1 MDGRVL
7 ICDSDFP
14 LATARTILPGA
25 ETGRVADAGPGVVAI
40 LVSPESPV
48 AAGDIESAPDLRL
61 IATASVG
68 TDHIATDAAEARGI
82 SVVNV
87 PDYCIEEVSDHAL
100 AMVVALRRGLI
111 AGDRSVQA
119 GAWDP
124 KAAGELGLLAGTRL
138 GVVGFGRIGRRL
150 AAGAGALRMDVRHH
164 DPFVPG
170 GMELDDLL
178 RWADAVSLHT
188 PLTDE
193 THGLIDARRLAL
205 MRPGAILVNTARG
218 AVVDREALKAATHIR
233 AAFDNVWERPP
244 GVDLLGLPH
253 LTMTPYV
260 AWYSTGR
267 ELEPYLRAAKAIAE
281 ALGRSIISGR

>member
-1 MDGRVL
+1 MRGRVL
-7 ICDSDFP
+7 ICDTEFP
-14 LATARTILPGA
+14 IATAREILPEA
-25 ETGRVADAGPGVVAI
+25 EAGSVADAGPGIAAL

-48 AAGDIESAPDLRL
+48 SAAVIARAADLRL

-68 TDHIATDAAEARGI
+68 TDHIAMDAAQARGI
-82 SVVNV
+82 DVVNV

-119 GAWDP
+119 GAWDWT
-124 KAAGELGLLAGTRL
+124 AVGAIGLLAGTRL
-138 GVVGFGRIGRRL
+138 GVVGYGRIGRRL
-150 AAGAGALRMDVRHH
+150 AERAEALGMEVRYH

-178 RWADAVSLHT
+178 AWADAISLHS

-193 THGLIDARRLAL
+193 TRGMIDARRLGL

-218 AVVDREALKAATHIR
+218 AVVDREALKAATHVQ

-244 GVDLLGLPH
+244 RADLLGLPH

-260 AWYSTGR
+260 GWYSAGR
-267 ELEPYLRAAKAIAE
+267 ELEPYLRAAKAVAE
-281 ALGRSIISGR
+281 ALSGR

>member
-1 MDGRVL
+1 MSGRVL
-7 ICDSDFP
+7 ICDTEFP
-14 LATARTILPGA
+14 IATAREILPEA
-25 ETGRVADAGPGVVAI
+25 EAGRVADAGPGFVAL

-48 AAGDIESAPDLRL
+48 GADDIARASDLRL

-82 SVVNV
+82 AVVNV

-119 GAWDP
+119 GEWDWTSVGP
-124 KAAGELGLLAGTRL
+124 VGVLAGMRL

-150 AAGAGALRMDVRHH
+150 AAGAEALGMEVRHH

-170 GMELDDLL
+170 GMGLDDLL
-178 RWADAVSLHT
+178 AWADAISLHT

-193 THGLIDARRLAL
+193 TRGMIDARRLGL
-205 MRPGAILVNTARG
+205 MRPGTILVNTARG
-218 AVVDREALKAATHIR
+218 AVVDRAALQAATHVQ

-244 GVDLLGLPH
+244 RPDLLGLPH

-260 AWYSTGR
+260 AWYSAGR
-267 ELEPYLRAAKAIAE
+267 ELEPYLRAARAVAE
-281 ALGRSIISGR
+281 ALSAR

>member
-1 MDGRVL
+1 VAGRVL
-7 ICDSDFP
+7 ICDSEFP
-14 LATARTILPGA
+14 LATARQILPEA

-48 AAGDIESAPDLRL
+48 AAGDIARARDLRL

-68 TDHIATDAAEARGI
+68 TDHIAMDAAEARGI
-82 SVVNV
+82 AVVNV

-119 GAWDP
+119 GAWDWT
-124 KAAGELGLLAGTRL
+124 AAGELGLLAGTRL

-150 AAGAGALRMDVRHH
+150 AAGGEALRMEVRHH

-170 GMELDDLL
+170 GMDLDDLL
-178 RWADAVSLHT
+178 GWAYAVSLHT

-193 THGLIDARRLAL
+193 TRGLIDARRLGL

-218 AVVDREALKAATHIR
+218 AVVDREAMKAATHIR

-244 GVDLLGLPH
+244 RDDLLGLPH

-260 AWYSTGR
+260 AWYSSGR
-267 ELEPYLRAAKAIAE
+267 ELEPYLRAAKAIAA
-281 ALGRSIISGR
+281 ALSGR

>member
-1 MDGRVL
+1 VTGRVL
-7 ICDSDFP
+7 ICDSEFP
-14 LATARTILPGA
+14 LATAREILPGA
-25 ETGRVADAGPGVVAI
+25 ETGPVADAGQGVLAI

-48 AAGDIESAPDLRL
+48 SAADIARAPDLRL

-68 TDHIATDAAEARGI
+68 TDHIAMEAAQARGI
-82 SVVNV
+82 AVVNV

-119 GAWDP
+119 GAWDWT
-124 KAAGELGLLAGTRL
+124 AVGELGLLAHTRL

-150 AAGAGALRMDVRHH
+150 AAGGEALGMEVRHH

-170 GMELDDLL
+170 GMQLDDLL

-193 THGLIDARRLAL
+193 TRGLIDARRLGL

-218 AVVDREALKAATHIR
+218 AVVDREALKAATHVR

-244 GVDLLGLPH
+244 RADLLGLPH
-253 LTMTPYV
+253 LPMTPYV
-260 AWYSTGR
+260 AWCSTGR
-267 ELEPYLRAAKAIAE
+267 ELEPYLRAAKAIAA
-281 ALGRSIISGR
+281 ALSGR

>member
-1 MDGRVL
+1 MGGRVL
-7 ICDSDFP
+7 ICDTEFP
-14 LATARTILPGA
+14 IATAREILPEA
-25 ETGRVADAGPGVVAI
+25 EAGSVADARPGIAAL

-48 AAGDIESAPDLRL
+48 SAADIARAPDLRL

-68 TDHIATDAAEARGI
+68 TDHIAIDAAEARGI
-82 SVVNV
+82 PVVNV

-119 GAWDP
+119 GAWDWT
-124 KAAGELGLLAGTRL
+124 AAGELGLLAGTRL

-150 AAGAGALRMDVRHH
+150 AAGAEALGMEVRHH

-170 GMELDDLL
+170 GMELDELL
-178 RWADAVSLHT
+178 PWADAVSLHT

-193 THGLIDARRLAL
+193 TRGFIDARRLGL
-205 MRPGAILVNTARG
+205 MRPSAILVNTARG

-244 GVDLLGLPH
+244 RGDLLGLPH

-260 AWYSTGR
+260 AWYSAGR
-267 ELEPYLRAAKAIAE
+267 ELEPYLRAAKAIAD
-281 ALGRSIISGR
+281 ALSGR

>member
-1 MDGRVL
+1 MAERVL

-14 LATARTILPGA
+14 LATAREILPGA
-25 ETGRVADAGPGVVAI
+25 EQGPAAEAGPGIVAI
-40 LVSPESPV
+40 LVSPESPLS
-48 AAGDIESAPDLRL
+48 AQDIGRARDLRL

-68 TDHIATDAAEARGI
+68 TDHIAIEAAAARGI
-82 SVVNV
+82 PVVNV
-87 PDYCIEEVSDHAL
+87 PDYCVEEVSDHAL

-119 GAWDP
+119 GAWDWT
-124 KAAGELGLLAGTRL
+124 AAGELGRLAGTRL

-150 AAGAGALRMDVRHH
+150 AAGAEALGMDVRHH

-170 GMELDDLL
+170 GIELDELL

-193 THGLIDARRLAL
+193 TRGFIDARRLGL

-244 GVDLLGLPH
+244 RADLLGLPH
-253 LTMTPYV
+253 LMMTPYV
-260 AWYSTGR
+260 AWYSAGR
-267 ELEPYLRAAKAIAE
+267 ELEPYLRAARAIAD
-281 ALGRSIISGR
+281 ALSGR

>member
-1 MDGRVL
+1 VL
-7 ICDSDFP
+7 ICDTEFP
-14 LATARTILPGA
+14 IATAREILPEA
-25 ETGRVADAGPGVVAI
+25 EAGSVADARPGIAAL

-48 AAGDIESAPDLRL
+48 SAADIARAPDLRL

-68 TDHIATDAAEARGI
+68 TDHIAIDAAEARGI
-82 SVVNV
+82 PVVNV

-119 GAWDP
+119 GAWDWT
-124 KAAGELGLLAGTRL
+124 AAGELGLLAGTRL

-150 AAGAGALRMDVRHH
+150 AAGAEALGMEVRHH

-170 GMELDDLL
+170 GMELDELL
-178 RWADAVSLHT
+178 PWADAVSLHT

-193 THGLIDARRLAL
+193 TRGFIDARRLGL

-244 GVDLLGLPH
+244 RGDLLGLPH

-260 AWYSTGR
+260 AWYSAGR
-267 ELEPYLRAAKAIAE
+267 ELEPYLRAAKAIAD
-281 ALGRSIISGR
+281 ALSGR

>member
-1 MDGRVL
+1 MAERVL

-14 LATARTILPGA
+14 LATAREILPGA
-25 ETGRVADAGPGVVAI
+25 EQGPAAEAGPGIVAI
-40 LVSPESPV
+40 LVSPESPLS
-48 AAGDIESAPDLRL
+48 AQDIGRARDLRL

-68 TDHIATDAAEARGI
+68 TDHIAIEAAAARGI
-82 SVVNV
+82 PVVNV
-87 PDYCIEEVSDHAL
+87 PDYCVEEVSDHAL

-119 GAWDP
+119 GAWDWT
-124 KAAGELGLLAGTRL
+124 AAGELGRLAGTRL

-150 AAGAGALRMDVRHH
+150 AAGAEALGMDVRHH

-170 GMELDDLL
+170 GVELDELL

-193 THGLIDARRLAL
+193 TRGFIDARRLGL

-244 GVDLLGLPH
+244 RADLLGLPH

-260 AWYSTGR
+260 AWYSAGR
-267 ELEPYLRAAKAIAE
+267 ELEPYLRAARAIAD
-281 ALGRSIISGR
+281 ALSGR

>member
-1 MDGRVL
+1 MAERVL

-14 LATARTILPGA
+14 LATAREILPGA
-25 ETGRVADAGPGVVAI
+25 EQGPAAEAGPGIVAI
-40 LVSPESPV
+40 LVSPESPLS
-48 AAGDIESAPDLRL
+48 AQDIGRARDLRL

-68 TDHIATDAAEARGI
+68 TDHIAIEAAAARGI
-82 SVVNV
+82 PVVNV
-87 PDYCIEEVSDHAL
+87 PDYCVEEVSDHAL

-119 GAWDP
+119 GAWDWT
-124 KAAGELGLLAGTRL
+124 AAGELGRLAGTRL

-150 AAGAGALRMDVRHH
+150 AAGAEALGMDVRHH

-170 GMELDDLL
+170 GIELDELL

-188 PLTDE
+188 PLTGE
-193 THGLIDARRLAL
+193 TRGFIDARRLGL

-244 GVDLLGLPH
+244 RADLLGLPH
-253 LTMTPYV
+253 LMMTPYV
-260 AWYSTGR
+260 AWYSAGR
-267 ELEPYLRAAKAIAE
+267 ELEPYLRAARAIAD
-281 ALGRSIISGR
+281 ALSGR

>member
-1 MDGRVL
+1 MAERVL

-14 LATARTILPGA
+14 LATAREILPGA
-25 ETGRVADAGPGVVAI
+25 EQGPAAEAGPGIVAI
-40 LVSPESPV
+40 LVSPESPLS
-48 AAGDIESAPDLRL
+48 AQDIGRARDLRL

-68 TDHIATDAAEARGI
+68 TDHIAIEAAAARGI
-82 SVVNV
+82 PVVNV
-87 PDYCIEEVSDHAL
+87 PDYCVEEVSDHAL

-119 GAWDP
+119 GAWDWT
-124 KAAGELGLLAGTRL
+124 AAGELGRLAGTRL

-150 AAGAGALRMDVRHH
+150 AAGAEALGMDVRHH

-170 GMELDDLL
+170 GIELDELL

-193 THGLIDARRLAL
+193 TRGFIDARRLGL

-233 AAFDNVWERPP
+233 AAFENVWERPP
-244 GVDLLGLPH
+244 RADLLGLPH
-253 LTMTPYV
+253 LMMTPYV
-260 AWYSTGR
+260 AWYSAGR
-267 ELEPYLRAAKAIAE
+267 ELEPYLRAARAIAD
-281 ALGRSIISGR
+281 ALSGR

>member
-1 MDGRVL
+1 VTGRVL
-7 ICDSDFP
+7 ICDSGFP
-14 LATARTILPGA
+14 LAAARRILPGA
-25 ETGRVADAGPGVVAI
+25 ETAPVAAAGPGVVAI

-48 AAGDIESAPDLRL
+48 SADDIARASDLRL

-68 TDHIATDAAEARGI
+68 TDHIALEAAEARGI
-82 SVVNV
+82 AVLSV

-119 GAWDP
+119 GAWDWT
-124 KAAGELGLLAGTRL
+124 AAGELGRLAGTLL

-150 AAGAGALRMDVRHH
+150 AAGAEALGMEVRHH

-170 GMELDDLL
+170 GVELDDLL
-178 RWADAVSLHT
+178 AWADAVSLHT
-188 PLTDE
+188 PLTDG
-193 THGLIDARRLAL
+193 TRGLIDARRLGL
-205 MRPGAILVNTARG
+205 MRPGTILVNTARG
-218 AVVDREALKAATHIR
+218 AVVDREALKAATHVR

-244 GVDLLGLPH
+244 RDDLLGLPH

-267 ELEPYLRAAKAIAE
+267 ELEPYLRAAR
-281 ALGRSIISGR
+281 ALAAALSAR

>member
-1 MDGRVL
+1 VIGRVL
-7 ICDSDFP
+7 ICDAEFP
-14 LATARTILPGA
+14 LATAREILPQA
-25 ETGRVADAGPGVVAI
+25 ETGGVADAGPGVVAL

-48 AAGDIESAPDLRL
+48 TAEDIANAPDLRL

-68 TDHIATDAAEARGI
+68 TDHIAMEAAAAHGI
-82 SVVNV
+82 AVVNV

-111 AGDRSVQA
+111 AGDRSVQSGVWDWTAA
-119 GAWDP
+119 GA
-124 KAAGELGLLAGTRL
+124 LGLLAGTRL

-150 AAGAGALRMDVRHH
+150 AAGGAALGMEVRHH

-178 RWADAVSLHT
+178 AWADAISLHT

-193 THGLIDARRLAL
+193 TRGLIDARRLEL
-205 MRPGAILVNTARG
+205 MRPGTILVNTARG

-244 GVDLLGLPH
+244 RDDLLGLPH

-260 AWYSTGR
+260 AWYSAGR
-267 ELEPYLRAAKAIAE
+267 ELEPYLRAAKAVAD
-281 ALGRSIISGR
+281 ALSPGR

>member
-1 MDGRVL
+1 VAGRVL
-7 ICDSDFP
+7 ICDSEFP
-14 LATARTILPGA
+14 LATAREILPQA

-48 AAGDIESAPDLRL
+48 SADDIANAPDLRV

-68 TDHIATDAAEARGI
+68 TDHIPMDAADALGVA
-82 SVVNV
+82 VVNV
-87 PDYCIEEVSDHAL
+87 PDYCIDEVSDHAL

-111 AGDRSVQA
+111 AGDRSVQS
-119 GAWDP
+119 GAWDWTAVGP
-124 KAAGELGLLAGTRL
+124 LGRLAGTRL

-150 AAGAGALRMDVRHH
+150 AAGAEALGMEVRHH
-164 DPFVPG
+164 DPFVSG
-170 GMELDDLL
+170 GVELDDLL
-178 RWADAVSLHT
+178 AWADAVSLHT

-193 THGLIDARRLAL
+193 TRGLIDARRLGL
-205 MRPGAILVNTARG
+205 MRQGAILVNTARG

-244 GVDLLGLPH
+244 RGDLLGLDH

-260 AWYSTGR
+260 AWYSAGR
-267 ELEPYLRAAKAIAE
+267 ELEPYLRAATAIAE
-281 ALGRSIISGR
+281 ALSAAR

>member
-1 MDGRVL
+1 MAGRVL
-7 ICDSDFP
+7 ICDSEFP
-14 LATARTILPGA
+14 VATAREILPRA
-25 ETGRVADAGPGVVAI
+25 ETGSVADAGPGVVAL

-48 AAGDIESAPDLRL
+48 SARDIENAPDLRL

-82 SVVNV
+82 AVVNV

-119 GAWDP
+119 GAWDWT
-124 KAAGELGLLAGTRL
+124 AAGELGLLAGTRL

-150 AAGAGALRMDVRHH
+150 AAAAGALGMDVRHH

-170 GMELDDLL
+170 GMDLDDLL
-178 RWADAVSLHT
+178 AWADAVSLHT

-193 THGLIDARRLAL
+193 TRGLIDARRLAL
-205 MRPGAILVNTARG
+205 MRPGTILVNTARG
-218 AVVDREALKAATHIR
+218 AVVDREALKAATHVR

-244 GVDLLGLPH
+244 GADLLGLPH

-260 AWYSTGR
+260 AWYSAGR
-267 ELEPYLRAAKAIAE
+267 ELEPYLRAARAIADG
-281 ALGRSIISGR
+281 LSGR

>member
-1 MDGRVL
+1 MDVRVL
-7 ICDSDFP
+7 ICDPEFP
-14 LATARTILPGA
+14 LATAREILPQA
-25 ETGRVADAGPGVVAI
+25 EIGRVADAGEGVVAI
-40 LVSPESPV
+40 VVSPEVPV
-48 AAGDIESAPDLRL
+48 GAGDIAGAPDLRL

-68 TDHIATDAAEARGI
+68 TDHIAMDAAEARGI
-82 SVVNV
+82 AVVNV

-119 GAWDP
+119 GAWDWTSV
-124 KAAGELGLLAGTRL
+124 GGLGLLAGTRL

-150 AAGAGALRMDVRHH
+150 AASAEALGMQVRHH

-170 GMELDDLL
+170 GAELDDLL
-178 RWADAVSLHT
+178 AWADAVSLHT
-188 PLTDE
+188 PLTDD
-193 THGLIDARRLAL
+193 TLGMIDARRLGL

-218 AVVDREALKAATHIR
+218 AVVDREALKAATHVQ

-244 GVDLLGLPH
+244 RRDLLGLPH

-260 AWYSTGR
+260 AWYSAGK
-267 ELEPYLRAAKAIAE
+267 ELEPFLRAAKAVADVLK
-281 ALGRSIISGR
+281 AGR

>member
-1 MDGRVL
+1 M
-7 ICDSDFP
+7 
-14 LATARTILPGA
+14 
-25 ETGRVADAGPGVVAI
+25 E
-40 LVSPESPV
+40 
-48 AAGDIESAPDLRL
+48 
-61 IATASVG
+61 
-68 TDHIATDAAEARGI
+68 
-82 SVVNV
+82 
-87 PDYCIEEVSDHAL
+87 
-100 AMVVALRRGLI
+100 
-111 AGDRSVQA
+111 
-119 GAWDP
+119 
-124 KAAGELGLLAGTRL
+124 
-138 GVVGFGRIGRRL
+138 
-150 AAGAGALRMDVRHH
+150 VRHH

-178 RWADAVSLHT
+178 AWADAVSLHT

-193 THGLIDARRLAL
+193 TRGLIDARRLGL

-244 GVDLLGLPH
+244 RDDLLGLPH

-281 ALGRSIISGR
+281 ALTGP

>member
-1 MDGRVL
+1 VTGRVL
-7 ICDSDFP
+7 ICDSEFP
-14 LATARTILPGA
+14 LATAREILPGA
-25 ETGRVADAGPGVVAI
+25 ETGPVADAGPGVLAI

-48 AAGDIESAPDLRL
+48 SAADIARAPDLRL

-68 TDHIATDAAEARGI
+68 TDHIAMEAAQARGI
-82 SVVNV
+82 AVVNV

-124 KAAGELGLLAGTRL
+124 TAAGELGRLAGTRL

-150 AAGAGALRMDVRHH
+150 AAGAKALGMEVRHH

-170 GMELDDLL
+170 GMDLDDLL
-178 RWADAVSLHT
+178 AWADAVSLHT

-193 THGLIDARRLAL
+193 TRGLIDARRLGL
-205 MRPGAILVNTARG
+205 MRPGTILVNTARG
-218 AVVDREALKAATHIR
+218 AVVDREALRAASHIR

-244 GVDLLGLPH
+244 RGDLLGLPH
-253 LTMTPYV
+253 LMMTPYV
-260 AWYSTGR
+260 AWYSVGR
-267 ELEPYLRAAKAIAE
+267 ELEPYLRAARAIAA
-281 ALGRSIISGR
+281 ALSGR

>member
-1 MDGRVL
+1 VTGRVL
-7 ICDSDFP
+7 ICDSEFP
-14 LATARTILPGA
+14 LTAAREILPGA
-25 ETGRVADAGPGVVAI
+25 ETGAVADAGPGVVAI

-48 AAGDIESAPDLRL
+48 SPDDIARAPDLCL

-68 TDHIATDAAEARGI
+68 TDHIAMEAAEARGI
-82 SVVNV
+82 AVVNV

-119 GAWDP
+119 GAWDAT
-124 KAAGELGLLAGTRL
+124 AAGELGLLAGTRL
-138 GVVGFGRIGRRL
+138 GVVGLGRIGRRL
-150 AAGAGALRMDVRHH
+150 AAGAEALGMEVRHH

-170 GMELDDLL
+170 GMELDELL
-178 RWADAVSLHT
+178 AWADAVSLHT

-193 THGLIDARRLAL
+193 TRGLIDARRLGL

-218 AVVDREALKAATHIR
+218 AVVDREALKAATHVR

-244 GVDLLGLPH
+244 RDDLLGLPH

-260 AWYSTGR
+260 AWCSTGR
-267 ELEPYLRAAKAIAE
+267 ELEPYLRAARAVAA
-281 ALGRSIISGR
+281 ALSGR